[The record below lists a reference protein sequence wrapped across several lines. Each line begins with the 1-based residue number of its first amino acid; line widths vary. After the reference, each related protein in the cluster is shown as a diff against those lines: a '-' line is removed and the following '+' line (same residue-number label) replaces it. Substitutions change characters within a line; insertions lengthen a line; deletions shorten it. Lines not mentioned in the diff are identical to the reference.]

1 MGSKLQDEGMN
12 AAQNNMQRIKMLEMD
27 KLNLQNEHS
36 VLLSDFKQMKDELE
50 IYRAQKAMITKKKK
64 KKGANTKKAKQN
76 GKASRDILKKI
87 SKPKKKSKKLRSE
100 KSIAKAKSISSGKP
114 KLKSKIKTKSRSK
127 LNV

>member
-36 VLLSDFKQMKDELE
+36 VLLSDFNQMKDELE
-50 IYRAQKAMITKKKK
+50 IYRAQKAMISKKKK
-64 KKGANTKKAKQN
+64 KKKTNTNKAKQN

-87 SKPKKKSKKLRSE
+87 SKPKKKSKKLRSD
-100 KSIAKAKSISSGKP
+100 KSI
-114 KLKSKIKTKSRSK
+114 
-127 LNV
+127 